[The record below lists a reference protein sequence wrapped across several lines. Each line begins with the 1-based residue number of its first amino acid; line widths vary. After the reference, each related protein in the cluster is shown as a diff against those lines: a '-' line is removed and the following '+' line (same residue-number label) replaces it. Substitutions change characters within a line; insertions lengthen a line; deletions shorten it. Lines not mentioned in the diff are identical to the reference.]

1 VILPGEGPSAR
12 RACCNCDS
20 LCPKRNRNV
29 VVMDR
34 GSTDEAVVG
43 VKLVADEDDV
53 TYLRVK
59 LPESDRE
66 VGAEGWNM

>member
-1 VILPGEGPSAR
+1 
-12 RACCNCDS
+12 
-20 LCPKRNRNV
+20 
-29 VVMDR
+29 MDR

-43 VKLVADEDDV
+43 VKPVADEDAV
-53 TYLRVK
+53 TYLRRK

>member
-1 VILPGEGPSAR
+1 
-12 RACCNCDS
+12 
-20 LCPKRNRNV
+20 
-29 VVMDR
+29 MDR

-43 VKLVADEDDV
+43 VKSVADEDAV